1 MFIIAGWEQNFYMST
16 YVFRRNSY
24 RIKHKNTIC
33 VLKKDVKKHVFEEK
47 TLKYSFYY
55 NKNRNNILK
64 RVASLT
70 IFWNILI
77 LRICLAYFK
86 DIFSLTDF

>member
-1 MFIIAGWEQNFYMST
+1 MKAPQKCVIETNIMFIIAGWEQNFYMST
-16 YVFRRNSY
+16 
-24 RIKHKNTIC
+24 C
-33 VLKKDVKKHVFEEK
+33 ALKKDVKKHVFEEK

-77 LRICLAYFK
+77 LRIFLEYFKNIFSLAYF
-86 DIFSLTDF
+86 